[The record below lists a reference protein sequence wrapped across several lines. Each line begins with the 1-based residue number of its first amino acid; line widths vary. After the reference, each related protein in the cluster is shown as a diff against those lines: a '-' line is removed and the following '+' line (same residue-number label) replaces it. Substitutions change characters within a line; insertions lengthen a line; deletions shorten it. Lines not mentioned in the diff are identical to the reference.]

1 MKNFKL
7 LLDMITKKMSS
18 VTVANVKM
26 NSVTVANLKCY
37 VKS

>member
-1 MKNFKL
+1 
-7 LLDMITKKMSS
+7 MITKKMNS
-18 VTVANVKM
+18 VRVANVKM